1 MARKFKRIKIS
12 LPQNLLN
19 EVDGVVKTEK
29 MTRSGFIRE
38 AMKYYLQE
46 RKKRQIRERM
56 QEGYIGMMAHKKR

>member
-1 MARKFKRIKIS
+1 MARKFKRIMIS

-38 AMKYYLQE
+38 AMK
-46 RKKRQIRERM
+46 
-56 QEGYIGMMAHKKR
+56 